1 MYVQRDIWIEDICYE
16 STHIQ
21 KVLEEIAKNF
31 EMYFSEFIDS
41 TGGKGISYAK
51 FATLQ
56 KKMGLEARITQN
68 SRKSAKIEKYQ
79 KIVASAIDEFEGD
92 RQSYIDLL
100 DEENLEEDGND
111 VAAFKAK
118 TLRHDCP
125 VIRLA
130 LFSQAKEL
138 EKYKKAFNLSD
149 PQELYDA
156 ITNLRDFACEYAED
170 VYDSSTYDNIASY
183 QELGM
188 ARMDS
193 EECTVYGV
201 IGGGIRSHLVYK
213 LYPGL
218 FPNRSRAAIWALWYL
233 SGQKAFGCDMD
244 SEFLMIDVDKATTQ
258 QNYNYPYELF
268 SYYAYELYKMLKAK
282 AVELETDIPDE
293 YRYVIVDAFLAFVM
307 KQHEEEI
314 EVFRVQIREGGFD
327 YA

>member
-1 MYVQRDIWIEDICYE
+1 MYVQREIWIEDICYD
-16 STHIQ
+16 SSHIQ
-21 KVLEEIAKNF
+21 KVLQEISKNF
-31 EMYFSEFIDS
+31 EVSFPEFIDS
-41 TGGKGISYAK
+41 TGGNGISYAK
-51 FATLQ
+51 LAALQ
-56 KKMGLEARITQN
+56 KNWGLVQG
-68 SRKSAKIEKYQ
+68 SRKTAKKAQKYQ
-79 KIVASAIDEFEGD
+79 KIVANAIQEFEED
-92 RQSYIDLL
+92 RQSYKDLM
-100 DEENLEEDGND
+100 DEENLEEYGDD
-111 VAAFKAK
+111 VWAFKAK
-118 TLRHDCP
+118 TLKYDCP

-149 PQELYDA
+149 PQGLYDA
-156 ITNLRDFACEYAED
+156 VTNLRDFAREYAED
-170 VYDSSTYDNIASY
+170 IYDSNTYDSIASY

-218 FPNRSRAAIWALWYL
+218 FPNRSRAAVWALWYL
-233 SGQKAFGCDMD
+233 SGKKTFGCDMD
-244 SEFLMIDVDKATTQ
+244 SEFLMIDVDKTITQ

-268 SYYAYELYKMLKAK
+268 SYYAYELYKMLKTK
-282 AVELETDIPDE
+282 AAELETDIPDE
-293 YRYVIVDAFLAFVM
+293 YRYVIVDAFLSFVA

-314 EVFRVQIREGGFD
+314 ELFRSQIRDGGYD